1 MASAAPRPAGYPAVS
16 AYLICPGAARVI
28 SFAQQALDATV
39 LRRFDSPDGSVM
51 HAELRIA
58 DSVVMIGDA
67 GSQWPAV
74 PTNLHVYVDDVD
86 ATYQLALAAGA
97 IAVRTPEQREG
108 DADRRGG
115 VTDPGGNTWWFAT
128 PQA

>member
-1 MASAAPRPAGYPAVS
+1 MSPRNRPAGYPAVS
-16 AYLICPGAARVI
+16 AYLICRGAARVI
-28 SFAQQALDATV
+28 AFAEQALGASV
-39 LRRFDSPDGSVM
+39 LRRFDLPDGTIM

-67 GSQWPAV
+67 SDEWPAI

-86 ATYQLALAAGA
+86 ATYRRALVAGA
-97 IAVRTPEQREG
+97 TAVRAPERREG

-115 VTDPGGNTWWFAT
+115 VLDPGGNTWWLAT
-128 PQA
+128 PVG